1 VIFTVAVLVIVI
13 DQLSKYIL
21 SGILS
26 EDKSIPLIKN
36 IFHLT
41 LVHNTGIAFG
51 MFRGSANIILWVT
64 VLGLGVIAWH
74 LRKDF
79 SQRKGRGIVLP
90 VSEKVA
96 VGLIFGGA
104 VGNLIDRLSCGYVI
118 DFLDFRVWPV
128 FNVAD
133 SCITIGAVILI
144 VKVFFP
150 SVPQQ

>member
-1 VIFTVAVLVIVI
+1 MIFTVAFLVIVI

-26 EDKSIPLIKN
+26 EDKSIPIIKN

-64 VLGLGVIAWH
+64 VLGLGVITWH

-90 VSEKVA
+90 LSEKVA

-118 DFLDFRVWPV
+118 DFFDFRVWPV

-150 SVPQQ
+150 SAPHQ

>member
-1 VIFTVAVLVIVI
+1 MIFTVAVLVIVI